1 MCLIHKLMKGE
12 LMAIKKIDTNKYKI
26 TIELGYDILGNRKRK
41 TFNFTGTKSEAIK
54 KEAELKTEF
63 YHMGESK
70 RISDLTFKDLSQ
82 IFIEKYCKPN
92 ISVVT
97 THGYQKTLKKVLPII
112 GSRKLK
118 DITPLV
124 LDGMYQKL
132 KVGKD
137 GQELGYHSNYNIYK
151 LINVMFNQAIRW
163 EIMDKNPNTKATKP
177 KKEHKEKNF
186 YDLNQVKKLLDV
198 LDNESIKY
206 KLLITLAL
214 DSGARRSEI
223 CALRWSDIDLETR
236 MMSITKSLK
245 VVDRIVDEKTTKTE
259 SSIRTIKLS
268 ESTIN
273 LLKEYKEWQK
283 AFKLINKQRWIGK
296 DDRIFTDI
304 RGSYM
309 FPGTCDHILRKI
321 VKKYN
326 LDPICFHELRHTC
339 ASLLINSG
347 VDPKSVS
354 KRLGH
359 SDTSITMEIYTHA
372 FEESKNACAD
382 RFDEMMKKLEN
393 A

>member
-1 MCLIHKLMKGE
+1 
-12 LMAIKKIDTNKYKI
+12 MAIKKIDVNKYKI

-41 TFNFTGTKSEAIK
+41 TINFTGTKSEAIK
-54 KEAELKTEF
+54 REAELKTEF

-70 RISDLTFKDLSQ
+70 RITDLTFKDLSE

-92 ISVVT
+92 ISAVT
-97 THGYQKTLKKVLPII
+97 TCGYKKSLKRILPII
-112 GSRKLK
+112 GSKKLK
-118 DITPLV
+118 DITPFV
-124 LDGMYQKL
+124 LDNMYQKL
-132 KVGKD
+132 RTGKN
-137 GQELGYHSNYNIYK
+137 GQELGYHSSYNLYK
-151 LINVMFNQAIRW
+151 VVNVMFNQAIRW
-163 EIMDKNPNTKATKP
+163 EIMDKNPNLKANKP

-186 YDLNQVKKLLDV
+186 YDVHQVKKLLDV
-198 LDNESIKY
+198 LENESIKY
-206 KLLITLAL
+206 KMLIVLAL

-223 CALRWSDIDLETR
+223 CALRWSDIDLDTR
-236 MMSITKSLK
+236 MVSITKSLK
-245 VVDRIVDEKTTKTE
+245 VVEGVIDEKTTKTE

-273 LLKEYKEWQK
+273 LIKKYKKWQD
-283 AFKLINKQRWIGK
+283 AYKLVNKQRWIGK
-296 DDRIFTDI
+296 DDRVFTALN
-304 RGSYM
+304 GSYM

-347 VDPKSVS
+347 VDPKTVS

-382 RFDEMMKKLEN
+382 RFDEMMKKLEMS
-393 A
+393 